1 MKFYRRQFNE
11 RDKSMLVLSRKTNE
25 TIVIDGRITLEV
37 LQIKGNQ
44 IRIGINAPAD
54 VRILRGELKPF
65 GMEDSRGPQ
74 LEMDVEFDMFKVG

>member
-1 MKFYRRQFNE
+1 
-11 RDKSMLVLSRKTNE
+11 MLVLSRKTNE

-65 GMEDSRGPQ
+65 GMEDSHFPQ
-74 LEMDVEFDMFKVG
+74 LEMDVEFDMTKVG